1 VGLCD
6 NYEHKH
12 QALSA
17 KDHLK
22 GLNKMAIDIAK
33 TIFRLLATEG
43 VAYSAGFF
51 DSLRS
56 IYLRLAQDTIARYH
70 GDALLNGLK
79 YDRHKEGTA
88 VEVFTEAIRKAGEII
103 TEDPLG
109 PPQIP
114 NWNRVFAA
122 LPDFS
127 VALLEAV
134 KADNA

>member
-1 VGLCD
+1 
-6 NYEHKH
+6 
-12 QALSA
+12 
-17 KDHLK
+17 
-22 GLNKMAIDIAK
+22 MAIDIAK
-33 TIFRLLATEG
+33 TIFRILATEG
-43 VAYSAGFF
+43 VIYSPGFF

-56 IYLRLAQDTIARYH
+56 TYRRLAQDTIARYH

-88 VEVFTEAIRKAGEII
+88 VEVFTEAIRRAGEII

-122 LPDFS
+122 IPDFS
-127 VALLEAV
+127 EKLLETIGT
-134 KADNA
+134 DNS